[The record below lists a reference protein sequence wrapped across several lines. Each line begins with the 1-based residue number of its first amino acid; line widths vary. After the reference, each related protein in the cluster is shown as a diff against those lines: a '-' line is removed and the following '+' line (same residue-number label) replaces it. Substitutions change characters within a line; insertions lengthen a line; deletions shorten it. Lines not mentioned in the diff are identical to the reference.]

1 MPYAVRVK
9 PGTRV
14 DLSKYDSRQDGGL
27 DKAGARARVDELAK
41 ELDELQDLLYAA
53 ADHSLLV
60 VLQGMDTSG
69 KDGTIRSVFRYVDPL
84 GCRTWPFKVPTELE
98 LKHDFL
104 WRIHAKAPEL
114 SMITI
119 FNRSHYEDVLVVRVK
134 NLAPVDVWRPRFE
147 KINAFE
153 RLLADNGTIILKF
166 FLHISKEEQESRL
179 LAREQEVD
187 KSWKLSVGDWIERK
201 SWPAYIEAYEDA
213 LSKCSTKHAP
223 WFIVPADRKWFRDL
237 AVAEAIVEALR
248 PLRAGWMESLGALG
262 RERIAE
268 LNAFRESEIPT

>member
-1 MPYAVRVK
+1 M
-9 PGTRV
+9 
-14 DLSKYDSRQDGGL
+14 
-27 DKAGARARVDELAK
+27 
-41 ELDELQDLLYAA
+41 
-53 ADHSLLV
+53 
-60 VLQGMDTSG
+60 
-69 KDGTIRSVFRYVDPL
+69 
-84 GCRTWPFKVPTELE
+84 
-98 LKHDFL
+98 
-104 WRIHAKAPEL
+104 
-114 SMITI
+114 
-119 FNRSHYEDVLVVRVK
+119 
-134 NLAPVDVWRPRFE
+134 
-147 KINAFE
+147 
-153 RLLADNGTIILKF
+153 LKF

-248 PLRAGWMESLGALG
+248 PSRAGWMESLGALG

-268 LNAFRESEIPT
+268 LDAFR

>member
-9 PGTRV
+9 PGSRV
-14 DLSKYDSRQDGGL
+14 DLARIEPRQDGGL
-27 DKAGARARVDELAK
+27 EKAGARVRVDELAM

-60 VLQGMDTSG
+60 MLQGMDTSG

-84 GCRTWPFKVPTELE
+84 GCRTWPFKAPTELE
-98 LKHDFL
+98 REHDFL
-104 WRIHAKAPEL
+104 WRVHEKAPEL
-114 SMITI
+114 GMMTI

-134 NLAPVDVWRPRFE
+134 NLAPVDVWRARFE
-147 KINAFE
+147 QINAFE

-166 FLHISKEEQESRL
+166 FLHISKEEQETRL
-179 LAREQEVD
+179 FDREKKVD
-187 KSWKLSVGDWIERK
+187 KSWKLSVGDWIERE

-213 LSKCSTKHAP
+213 LSKCSTKYAP
-223 WFIVPADRKWFRDL
+223 WFIVPADRKWFRDV
-237 AVAEAIVEALR
+237 AVAETIVDALR

-262 RERIAE
+262 KERLAE
-268 LNAFRESEIPT
+268 LKAFREGTKG

>member
-14 DLSKYDSRQDGGL
+14 DLSNCDSRQDGGL
-27 DKAGARARVDELAK
+27 EKVGARARVDELAK

-98 LKHDFL
+98 LSHDFL
-104 WRIHAKAPEL
+104 WRVHSKTPEL
-114 SMITI
+114 GMMTI
-119 FNRSHYEDVLVVRVK
+119 FNRSHYEDLVVVRVK

-147 KINAFE
+147 QINAFE

-166 FLHISKEEQESRL
+166 FLHISREEQESRL
-179 LAREQEVD
+179 LDREHEVATA
-187 KSWKLSVGDWIERK
+187 WKLSVGDWVERK
-201 SWPAYIEAYEDA
+201 SWPAYMEAYEDA

-223 WFIVPADRKWFRDL
+223 WFIVPADRKWFRDM
-237 AVAEAIVEALR
+237 AVAETIVDALR
-248 PLRAGWMESLGALG
+248 PLRAGWMESLGAVG
-262 RERIAE
+262 RERLAE
-268 LNAFRESEIPT
+268 LSAFREQES